1 MSAMVVV
8 LLAMCVGGGFA
19 WIVMKKVGS
28 KSLAFGGGFLVAFL
42 ALFPL
47 SLLLPSPSAN
57 QVQAEKPN
65 IGKTY
70 DQLMVKLEDY
80 FPDMQSSRLE
90 SGESRRMGT
99 SDPKK
104 AAAIYE
110 IEVEPNKQATRV
122 SMSFFAAKGGNREE
136 NLQATLLNMGAM
148 TVTGIMIQNIFPGW
162 TDGPKIVMKGLLDL
176 TKLPPENDQ
185 PSKSEITQ
193 DDKTIQLSFIKS
205 LGMFVVTVA
214 PSKI

>member
-28 KSLAFGGGFLVAFL
+28 KSMAFGGGFLVAFL

-47 SLLLPSPSAN
+47 SLLLPSAN
-57 QVQAEKPN
+57 QEQAEKPN

-70 DQLMVKLEDY
+70 DQLMVKMEDY
-80 FPDMQSSRLE
+80 FPDMQSSQLE

-99 SDPKK
+99 SDSQK

-110 IEVEPNKQATRV
+110 IEVEPNKPATRV
-122 SMSFFAAKGGNREE
+122 SMSFFAAKGGNSREE

-148 TVTGIMIQNIFPGW
+148 TVTGIMIQNVFPGW

-176 TKLPPENDQ
+176 TKQQPENDQ
-185 PSKSEITQ
+185 PSKSEITR
-193 DDKTIQLSFIKS
+193 DDKTIQLNFIKS

-214 PSKI
+214 PRKI